1 MDYLTKLQHIT
12 EPFLS
17 PSEPEFYLSQANR
30 DLIEK
35 LSNNIFLGAGL
46 QLVIGPDGL
55 GKTTLLN
62 QLALKFRENNKAVVL
77 LIHNPQFRDLRH
89 FLITT
94 AGIFKTINEPAG
106 FDDNIFQEAFNS
118 FFYKLCREEKK
129 IVLLLFDNGQDLPDF
144 CLQAINSFYDYHPD
158 CKRYLQT
165 IICGEPEFQKKI
177 SGDNTI
183 NKYVYF
189 ATTPKPFNFRD
200 IRNLI
205 RFHLKNTTTYH
216 GYPTVLFSLP
226 SQWLVYRMTQGHP
239 QKTIDLLH
247 LIILTLAIGNQ
258 KNSDWFMALR
268 SAKLLFPKR
277 AMKLQIVRTTSL
289 SGLIVFMLV
298 LGLWSKGFVTQE
310 IYRQENQSK
319 MAVEQKIQ
327 SQKAQSVTNN
337 IETQEI
343 IFQDQDKQA
352 QPEVAKIKKKTPPP
366 VLPVEK
372 QAPEVQTFVT
382 PAIGDEQVAKQ
393 PDQTRV
399 SESQLNMVSV
409 QEHQQEDSQGPLR
422 NGVKPPENLG
432 AIITAPGENLG
443 DMIRRIYG
451 PWSFNPEN
459 VKTVLG
465 VNPDLKSPELLQ
477 VGQKILFPTIPVKLT
492 PKADEVW
499 WVRIATLNNIQSAY
513 RLLRMHRKSIA
524 PLLIIPSRDD
534 SNQVLL
540 NILLEEYFMDK
551 ESAQQTIQALPDV
564 FKAQAEIM
572 YGLNPKTFYYRVK
585 EISQNNDNTL

>member
-1 MDYLTKLQHIT
+1 MDYLTKLQYIT

-35 LSNNIFLGAGL
+35 LSNNIFLSAGL
-46 QLVIGPDGL
+46 QLLIGPDGL

-62 QLALKFRENNKAVVL
+62 QLALKFREDNKTVVL
-77 LIHNPQFRDLRH
+77 LIHNPHFRDLGH
-89 FLITT
+89 FLITA
-94 AGIFKTINEPAG
+94 AGTFKTINAPAG

-118 FFYKLCREEKK
+118 FFYKLCKEEKK
-129 IVLLLFDNGQDLPDF
+129 IVLLLLDNGQDLPDF

-165 IICGEPEFQKKI
+165 IICGDPEFQKKI
-177 SGDNTI
+177 SADNTI

-189 ATTPKPFNFRD
+189 VTTPKPFNFRD

-226 SQWLVYRMTQGHP
+226 SQWIVYRMTQGHP

-247 LIILTLAIGNQ
+247 LIILTLVIDNQ

-277 AMKLQIVRTTSL
+277 AIKLQIVRTTSL

-327 SQKAQSVTNN
+327 SQEAQSVTNN

-343 IFQDQDKQA
+343 IPQDQDKEE
-352 QPEVAKIKKKTPPP
+352 QPEVAKIKKTQQL
-366 VLPVEK
+366 VLPIEK

-465 VNPDLKSPELLQ
+465 VNPNLKSPELLQ

-492 PKADEVW
+492 PKANEVW
-499 WVRIATLNNIQSAY
+499 WIRIATLNNIQSAY
-513 RLLRMHRKSIA
+513 RLLRKHRKSTS

-534 SNQVLL
+534 SNQVLF

-551 ESAQQTIQALPDV
+551 ESAQQTIQALSDV
-564 FKAQAEIM
+564 FKAQAEILD
-572 YGLNPKTFYYRVK
+572 GLNPKTFYYRVK
-585 EISQNNDNTL
+585 EIGQNNDNTL